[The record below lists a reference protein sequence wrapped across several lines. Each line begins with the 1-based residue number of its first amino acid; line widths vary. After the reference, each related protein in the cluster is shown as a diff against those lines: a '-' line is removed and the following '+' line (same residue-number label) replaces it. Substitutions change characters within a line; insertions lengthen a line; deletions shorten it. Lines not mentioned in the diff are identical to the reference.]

1 MSAIAATTCL
11 RAILTAPPTPQ
22 NEERMTRTVLA
33 RRRDGN
39 SFLACS
45 NGYRRP
51 VTFRCHRRLRDGS
64 HTHCLSP
71 IADCIAARDT
81 RCERVCLGRTPMP
94 DNLNLNL
101 NLDQNLNLNLN
112 LGATG
117 GGGFGPRFNTED
129 FAKLNPP
136 GLPTATCWPS
146 STPSMPTKL
155 RYSKNWDPQFRT
167 WSYVEEFILD
177 TGASIAAI
185 QALIQGQTFFPVP
198 DTIGTTPTTP
208 LDATALAAE
217 VLGVLNASID
227 RADRGLEILD
237 QAGAVGALRYWTGML
252 HIDPAKENDTFL
264 LMLVARALGEYV
276 AMRLKGIYRM
286 RRPAQVYPWIMPMID
301 GPDTPS
307 FPSSHA
313 LQSHLIS
320 GMLKLAIPGS
330 TAPVF
335 PPTGT
340 WPPAPAGTQ
349 VAQALDR
356 LASRIAENREIAGV
370 HFRMDSHC
378 GLYVAMFCLDFL
390 NNLAATSLFKILL
403 GKATT
408 ELKRVPVC

>member
-1 MSAIAATTCL
+1 
-11 RAILTAPPTPQ
+11 
-22 NEERMTRTVLA
+22 
-33 RRRDGN
+33 
-39 SFLACS
+39 
-45 NGYRRP
+45 
-51 VTFRCHRRLRDGS
+51 
-64 HTHCLSP
+64 
-71 IADCIAARDT
+71 
-81 RCERVCLGRTPMP
+81 MP

-117 GGGFGPRFNTED
+117 TGGGGFGPRFNTED

-136 GLPTATCWPS
+136 GLPSAACWPS
-146 STPSMPTKL
+146 ALPSSPKVL

-167 WSYVEEFILD
+167 WDYVEEFIRNG
-177 TGASIAAI
+177 GATIAII
-185 QALIQGQTFFPVP
+185 QARIQSQALFPVP
-198 DTIGTTPTTP
+198 DTIGNPPTTP

-227 RADRGLEILD
+227 RADRALEILD
-237 QAGAVGALRYWTGML
+237 QVSAVGALRYWTGML
-252 HIDPAKENDTFL
+252 HIDPSKEKKTVL
-264 LMLVARALGEYV
+264 LMLVARAIGEYV
-276 AMRLKGIYRM
+276 AMRLKGVYRM

-320 GMLKLAIPGS
+320 GVLKLAIPGS

-335 PPTGT
+335 PPAGT

-356 LASRIAENREIAGV
+356 LANRIAENREIAGV

-378 GLYVAMFCLDFL
+378 GLYVAMFCLHFL
-390 NNLAATSLFKILL
+390 NNLAASSLFKTLV
-403 GKATT
+403 GKAQD
-408 ELKRVPVC
+408 ELERLPDC

>member
-1 MSAIAATTCL
+1 
-11 RAILTAPPTPQ
+11 
-22 NEERMTRTVLA
+22 
-33 RRRDGN
+33 
-39 SFLACS
+39 
-45 NGYRRP
+45 
-51 VTFRCHRRLRDGS
+51 
-64 HTHCLSP
+64 
-71 IADCIAARDT
+71 
-81 RCERVCLGRTPMP
+81 MP

-136 GLPTATCWPS
+136 GLPSAACWPS
-146 STPSMPTKL
+146 ASSPPPELPSSPKEL

-167 WSYVEEFILD
+167 WDYVEEFILN
-177 TGASIAAI
+177 GGAAI
-185 QALIQGQTFFPVP
+185 ATIQARIQSQALFPVP
-198 DTIGTTPTTP
+198 DTIGNPPTTP
-208 LDATALAAE
+208 LNATALAAE

-227 RADRGLEILD
+227 RADRALEILD
-237 QAGAVGALRYWTGML
+237 QASAAGALRYWTGML
-252 HIDPAKENDTFL
+252 HIDPSKEKKTFL
-264 LMLVARALGEYV
+264 LMLVARAIGEYV
-276 AMRLKGIYRM
+276 AMRLKGVYRM